1 MYWYEKTIPRGA
13 RLRLLVLKKW
23 KNEPVKVVIFADSP
37 FRDEKKEKFNRRLD
51 EQDNRE
57 NILGNVLVA

>member
-1 MYWYEKTIPRGA
+1 MKTIPRGA
-13 RLRLLVLKKW
+13 RLRLLVLKKS

-37 FRDEKKEKFNRRLD
+37 FRDEKKKKKFNRRLD

>member
-1 MYWYEKTIPRGA
+1 MNWYEK
-13 RLRLLVLKKW
+13 KS

-37 FRDEKKEKFNRRLD
+37 FRDEKKKKKFNRRLD

>member
-1 MYWYEKTIPRGA
+1 M
-13 RLRLLVLKKW
+13 KKW
-23 KNEPVKVVIFADSP
+23 TSESSDICGLAIS
-37 FRDEKKEKFNRRLD
+37 RWKKKKKFNRRLD

>member
-1 MYWYEKTIPRGA
+1 MLA
-13 RLRLLVLKKW
+13 V

-37 FRDEKKEKFNRRLD
+37 FRDQKKRKINRRLD

-57 NILGNVLVA
+57 IY